1 MKIWELMA
9 DIDNYKNV
17 VVAGDF
23 IIDEMLSFDG
33 RSKIADWNPLA
44 LKSIRNNLPYGDMV
58 SFLADIPVVSPKVIE
73 ATKDLISQQAEVL
86 STLCS
91 DCELYLLNIT
101 NRIDVVDYSK
111 SQVKYFPDGKRVL
124 RFIKLAFIE
133 EKVRGNHIFKLT
145 EKNGFV
151 YVSDEFRQR
160 IIDNG
165 LTGFKFELVWD
176 SEAE

>member
-1 MKIWELMA
+1 MDSYE
-9 DIDNYKNV
+9 NV
-17 VVAGDF
+17 TYANGF
-23 IIDEMLSFDG
+23 SLEMEQSFNG
-33 RSKIADWNPLA
+33 QSKIDTWTPLA
-44 LKSIRNNLPYGDMV
+44 LKAMYRNRPYGDI
-58 SFLADIPVVSPKVIE
+58 ADFSPGIPVVNPKVIE
-73 ATKDLISQQAEVL
+73 ATKDLISNQVEVL

-91 DCELYLLNIT
+91 DCELYILNVT
-101 NRIDVVDYSK
+101 NIIDAVDYSK
-111 SQVKYFPDGKRVL
+111 AQVKYFSDGKKVL

-133 EKVRGNHIFKLT
+133 EKLRSNHIFKLV
-145 EKNGFV
+145 EKKLSPV

>member
-1 MKIWELMA
+1 MKIWGLTA
-9 DIDNYKNV
+9 DSDNYKNV

-33 RSKIADWNPLA
+33 RSKIIDWKPLA
-44 LKSIRNNLPYGDMV
+44 LKSIRSSLPYGDMV

-73 ATKDLISQQAEVL
+73 FTKDLIGKQVEVL

-91 DCELYLLNIT
+91 DCELYILNIT

-124 RFIKLAFIE
+124 DFIKLAFIE
-133 EKVRGNHIFKLT
+133 EKVRGNHIFKLI
-145 EKNGFV
+145 EKSGFI

>member
-1 MKIWELMA
+1 MKIWELRTELDCYETVTYA
-9 DIDNYKNV
+9 NGFSLEFDQ
-17 VVAGDF
+17 
-23 IIDEMLSFDG
+23 SFNG
-33 RSKIADWNPLA
+33 QSKIDTWTPLA
-44 LKSIRNNLPYGDMV
+44 LKAVEGNLPFADIT
-58 SFLADIPVVSPKVIE
+58 SFSPGIPVVSPKVIE
-73 ATKDLISQQAEVL
+73 VTNDLIINQVEVL
-86 STLCS
+86 STLCA

-111 SQVKYFPDGKRVL
+111 SQVKYFSDGKKVL

-133 EKVRGNHIFKLT
+133 EKVRGSHIFKLV

-165 LTGFKFELVWD
+165 LTGFRFELVWD